1 MKLFNTLYKRIVLA
15 YTTLLVTSIGALGF
29 FFISTPIGMDNI
41 LPTIIVSIALVSTV
55 SIALAKLLIGNI
67 SHSLI
72 SIKNATSRLASGN
85 FDQNVQLTTSNN
97 TEELVETYNDMTNSL
112 RQIVGDLYLDRN
124 KLSTILD
131 TMADGVVVIQRIFY
145 LKSGEGLIELINVA
159 AGNLLGLNPSG
170 SIGKRFIDEITNRN
184 LRNLVKQAMESSN
197 QVQEDIE
204 LVNPPRY
211 LSVIATPINQKDDDK
226 VILTIHD
233 LTRIH
238 QVDSIRKQFVS
249 NVSHELRSPLASMQA
264 MVETLQNGAME
275 ESDLAHEFL
284 TSMHNEIDRMTQI
297 VQELL
302 DLSEIERTENTL
314 ELIPV
319 DIIKLMMEIHSSFQS
334 LAKLNH
340 VELVT
345 LMPKSL
351 PHVLGEREKL
361 RQIINN
367 LVDNAIKFTDQG
379 GTVTISTDL
388 TEDAVRIT
396 VKDTGIGIHKNDQT
410 HIFERF
416 YRVDKS
422 RKYRGTGLGLS
433 IAKHLVQAHK
443 GKLDLESEKGKGSVF
458 TFSLSKVEVEATAN
472 QSS

>member
-159 AGNLLGLNPSG
+159 AGELLGLNPSG
-170 SIGKRFIDEITNRN
+170 SIGKRFIDEISNRN

-264 MVETLQNGAME
+264 MVETLQNGAVE

-284 TSMHNEIDRMTQI
+284 TSIHDEIDRMTQI

-319 DIIKLMMEIHSSFQS
+319 DIIKLMMEIHSSFQN

>member
-41 LPTIIVSIALVSTV
+41 LPTIIVSIALASTV

-97 TEELVETYNDMTNSL
+97 TEELVETYNAMTNSL

-131 TMADGVVVIQRIFY
+131 TMADGVVVIKRIFY
-145 LKSGEGLIELINVA
+145 LKSGEGLIELMNVS
-159 AGNLLGLNPSG
+159 AGKLLRLNPSG
-170 SIGKRFIDEITNRN
+170 SIDKRFIDEITNRN
-184 LRNLVKQAMESSN
+184 LRNIVKQAMESRN

-204 LVNPPRY
+204 LVNPHRY
-211 LSVIATPINQKDDDK
+211 LSVIATPINQKDDEK

-264 MVETLQNGAME
+264 MVETLQNGAMK

-284 TSMHNEIDRMTQI
+284 TEIHNEINRMTQI

-302 DLSEIERTENTL
+302 DLSDIERTENTL
-314 ELIPV
+314 ELIPI

-396 VKDTGIGIHKNDQT
+396 IKDTGIGIHKNDQP

-433 IAKHLVQAHK
+433 IAKHLVKAHK
-443 GKLDLESEKGKGSVF
+443 GQLDVESEKGKGSVF
-458 TFSLSKVEVEATAN
+458 HFSLSKVEVEATAK
-472 QSS
+472 QS